1 MYFLESIPLYKAKYI
16 LSLPNDI
23 IIDEMYDPE
32 ELMNMDSKFN
42 KETYVNNLKTF
53 CKRVV
58 ANNGEVKQTYKYSN
72 RLMDCGRQFVK
83 GFGIQSLQHK
93 LRGFL
98 CKDNYTDFDMV
109 NAHPTILK
117 WIVSNWF
124 TDHDFPQLIKY
135 VECRDKLLKSFKASK
150 RDILVAMNSDKPTS
164 SSNLLVSRLD
174 VEFKKIQKLVWE
186 SGKYTD
192 KKNLSTKNPKGS
204 FLNTVLCIIEN
215 EILQGAIGHVEASV
229 LMFDGFMCGNDKIP
243 DNVIELLDESSKE
256 YGVRWL
262 QKPHDNTI
270 EIDEDLLADIDI
282 EQHKDYETAKIEFE
296 EKYFI
301 IAQPLGFGEETED
314 GLVVRNRVDFSTLT
328 ETDIYYKEGKKG
340 LPEERNLFKDWL
352 KDKDRRQ
359 YRKIDFIPT
368 LGTVPH
374 GVYNTFQ
381 GFAFPGDHCPMPDAI
396 SAFLNHINL
405 LVNYEEDS
413 FNYVVS
419 YFSHM
424 LQRSTE
430 LPEVALLF
438 KSSQGVGKDLMID
451 FIQKILGSDMVYR
464 TAKLDEIFDKFNGS
478 LKNKILLQL
487 NEVQGSDGFAK
498 KENLKDLITAKS
510 ININEKNMKPYT
522 LTNYMR
528 VIIFSNNLTP
538 IEIAHDDR
546 RYCVF
551 ESAEKKPKPYYQNLV
566 KLLKDD
572 DAIESISNYLMTYPL
587 DDFDITNRPQT
598 QAYKS
603 MKEANIHPIYG
614 FIYKTII
621 NGDYADEFG
630 DDHVI
635 HKKTGELLIKPSGF
649 SGAFKYYL
657 EHLQQTYIK
666 HDYKTIKLLL
676 AQIGIL
682 SKSFKVN
689 GSSPSTYYRFRD
701 FAQIQEKLKS
711 KGFYPEEIE
720 DA

>member
-328 ETDIYYKEGKKG
+328 ETDI
-340 LPEERNLFKDWL
+340 
-352 KDKDRRQ
+352 
-359 YRKIDFIPT
+359 
-368 LGTVPH
+368 
-374 GVYNTFQ
+374 
-381 GFAFPGDHCPMPDAI
+381 
-396 SAFLNHINL
+396 
-405 LVNYEEDS
+405 
-413 FNYVVS
+413 
-419 YFSHM
+419 
-424 LQRSTE
+424 
-430 LPEVALLF
+430 
-438 KSSQGVGKDLMID
+438 
-451 FIQKILGSDMVYR
+451 
-464 TAKLDEIFDKFNGS
+464 
-478 LKNKILLQL
+478 
-487 NEVQGSDGFAK
+487 
-498 KENLKDLITAKS
+498 
-510 ININEKNMKPYT
+510 
-522 LTNYMR
+522 
-528 VIIFSNNLTP
+528 
-538 IEIAHDDR
+538 
-546 RYCVF
+546 
-551 ESAEKKPKPYYQNLV
+551 
-566 KLLKDD
+566 
-572 DAIESISNYLMTYPL
+572 
-587 DDFDITNRPQT
+587 
-598 QAYKS
+598 
-603 MKEANIHPIYG
+603 
-614 FIYKTII
+614 
-621 NGDYADEFG
+621 
-630 DDHVI
+630 
-635 HKKTGELLIKPSGF
+635 
-649 SGAFKYYL
+649 
-657 EHLQQTYIK
+657 
-666 HDYKTIKLLL
+666 
-676 AQIGIL
+676 
-682 SKSFKVN
+682 
-689 GSSPSTYYRFRD
+689 
-701 FAQIQEKLKS
+701 
-711 KGFYPEEIE
+711 
-720 DA
+720 